1 MKRSRG
7 KDVHMNKVIM
17 DVINKTCDVYDS
29 ITFPK
34 EIVIPNDMKLSE
46 VIKGE
51 LALFMMYLSASDG
64 TITKSEAGDI
74 SEMLEKTI
82 GTAVIPPE
90 LISKYM
96 QQNNIYSTEFES
108 RAPSALVLSVFIDN
122 ALVRLGQGENAKL
135 SQVVI
140 DTYKMVGES
149 FINAS
154 GAATENELANYN
166 TYIKMMETYR
176 DQNFTGMED
185 AVVGFTKSGAE
196 TDQGDKKSGSS
207 GDNTVPAPAKK
218 SVKAPRK
225 G

>member
-1 MKRSRG
+1 
-7 KDVHMNKVIM
+7 MNNTIM
-17 DVINKTCDVYDS
+17 DVINNVCELYDN

-34 EIVIPNDMKLSE
+34 EVKIPNNMKLSE

-108 RAPSALVLSVFIDN
+108 RAPSTLVLSVLIDN
-122 ALVRLGQGENAKL
+122 ALVKMGQGENAK
-135 SQVVI
+135 SAQAII
-140 DTYKMVGES
+140 DTYKLVGEL
-149 FINAS
+149 FINMD
-154 GAATENELANYN
+154 GEATANELADYN

-185 AVVGFTKSGAE
+185 AVVGFTKNGADA
-196 TDQGDKKSGSS
+196 DQGDGESGTSD
-207 GDNTVPAPAKK
+207 DNTVPAPAKK
-218 SVKAPRK
+218 SVKAPKKR
-225 G
+225 